1 MRAIGTDTF
10 AMSNPALTSI
20 LLWQFAVSY
29 QETNGTG
36 APLSLAYIVLPIVMS
51 RHIVDTFR
59 GTNVRTGFLTW
70 LIRNPQL
77 TLQLPTRVE
86 TTRDLTADA
95 LRFGIAYGLLTVS
108 REGTLRASQNAISGN
123 IPRQHGIDER
133 AQMLRIA
140 NHLGKWTSTLPEAT
154 VFYSIGMTP

>member
-29 QETNGTG
+29 QKTNGTG

-51 RHIVDTFR
+51 RHIVETFK

-70 LIRNPQL
+70 LIRSPQL
-77 TLQLPTRVE
+77 TLQLPARVE

-108 REGTLRASQNAISGN
+108 HDGTLCANQNAISGT

-140 NHLGKWTSTLPEAT
+140 NHLGQWTSTLPEAT
-154 VFYSIGMTP
+154 VFYSIG

>member
-1 MRAIGTDTF
+1 
-10 AMSNPALTSI
+10 MSNPALTSI
-20 LLWQFAVSY
+20 LLWQFLSAY
-29 QETNGTG
+29 QKVNTEG

-77 TLQLPTRVE
+77 TLQLPRRVE
-86 TTRDLTADA
+86 TTRDLTAEA
-95 LRFGIAYGLLTVS
+95 LRFGIAYRLFSVS
-108 REGTLRASQNAISGN
+108 REGTLRANPSAISSR
-123 IPRQHGIDER
+123 IPRQHGVDER

-140 NHLGKWTSTLPEAT
+140 DHLGQWTSTLPEAT

>member
-29 QETNGTG
+29 QKTNGTG

-51 RHIVDTFR
+51 RRIVDTFR

-77 TLQLPTRVE
+77 TLKLPTRVE

-95 LRFGIAYGLLTVS
+95 LRFGIAYGLFTVS
-108 REGTLRASQNAISGN
+108 RDGTLRANQNAISFN

-140 NHLGKWTSTLPEAT
+140 NHLGQWTSTLPEAT